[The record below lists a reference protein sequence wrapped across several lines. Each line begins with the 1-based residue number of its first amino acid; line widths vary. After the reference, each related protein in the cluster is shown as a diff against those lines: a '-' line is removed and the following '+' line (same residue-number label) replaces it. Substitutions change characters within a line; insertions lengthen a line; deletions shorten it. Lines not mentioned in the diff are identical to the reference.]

1 MRLLSRLRQGT
12 GEDYQSSVAFTSAPF
27 SISKRQMSRWR
38 KYTANNKGVPFLAQR
53 GDTAVR
59 KLDFFAKGDNRI
71 EKGGLLGVPRVH
83 ISTFLDQQT
92 ADVNV
97 AVPSRQD

>member
-1 MRLLSRLRQGT
+1 
-12 GEDYQSSVAFTSAPF
+12 
-27 SISKRQMSRWR
+27 MSRWR

-59 KLDFFAKGDNRI
+59 KLDGDNRI

-92 ADVNV
+92 ADVKV
-97 AVPSRQD
+97 AVPSRQDQGSFQPKKT